1 MTEIVKPISRQDQLA
16 GEPDCRHNSRLRYR
30 TMTSSNRR
38 HQRRNHHQ
46 RTRHLQ
52 LTEEEEEEAVEEV
65 DGVEADEDVA
75 TRILCDVKRLAATA
89 SEAR

>member
-1 MTEIVKPISRQDQLA
+1 MTEIVKPISRLDQLA

-30 TMTSSNRR
+30 TMTSGNRR
-38 HQRRNHHQ
+38 HQRRNHQ
-46 RTRHLQ
+46 RTHHP

-65 DGVEADEDVA
+65 DGVEVVEEIA
-75 TRILCDVKRLAATA
+75 TRILCDVERLAATA